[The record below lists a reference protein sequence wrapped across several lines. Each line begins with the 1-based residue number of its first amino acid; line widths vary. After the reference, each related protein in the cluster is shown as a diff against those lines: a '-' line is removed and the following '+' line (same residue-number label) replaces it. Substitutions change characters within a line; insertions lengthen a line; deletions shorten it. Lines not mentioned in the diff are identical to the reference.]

1 MDQIRDVVNRLKA
14 PIPDLPSLLALISGP
29 LDSIGLLPPHYRQ
42 YNTAPLPV
50 AVNISWH
57 VPQIQRALLEHVI
70 PTWEVVLSQEK
81 LTSLVEQWFIPD
93 AFSYAKPVAG
103 EVAVHAYAAI
113 LSLPLASYSMS
124 LLARLTKAYPLDR
137 LHSRV
142 FSLGDAHP
150 SSSQSNF
157 EWEDV
162 VKSILSVPTR
172 VANALEGKG
181 ECPKELEQ
189 GPYYSLISLRSE
201 ALFWKLSQEQANES
215 MPSITYLLTK
225 LVNIGAFPTSKPTS
239 PSQYS
244 FFLSTLPTIRARL
257 SKGGD
262 AAALY
267 SAFWATIL
275 ETLPSSF
282 TLQSILTS
290 LFAHISVPDVP
301 LDPSPPSRALV
312 KSEATLLLGIIGRLT
327 EGKQYVLD
335 STSTAMLAR
344 DWSEGHARV
353 YACWAA
359 GATAGAVDTKAV
371 SAFLTPTLNIW
382 TSPEHIKHSLLG
394 RHRFLTLLFLATIS
408 YLPSSSATLR
418 DLALSGPFIRS
429 IGTYIGHLDPSV
441 RRCGMLVAEEV
452 AHRSGKE
459 LDFKDWDGADGG
471 KPWARDVRH
480 LLGHRDVDVQIPG
493 SSEELAIEEIV
504 QEDAFEPL
512 DGSSQIPQSSISLSE
527 DYDSDDSLIGY
538 AAPSSRSP
546 SPTLSELAEVE
557 KDPSLCVGKVKIAP
571 PVYLAQLGEMIRG
584 TSGLKTDQESQEVEK
599 VEIALNVAEE
609 LIRRKRGYGTEL
621 EENAVNLVYA
631 LIGLH
636 NNYDLDGFDAKRQAA
651 LNALVACCPQKAAPA
666 AVEEFFKNQYS
677 TDQRYVILNAL
688 ALGARELACLP
699 LPETAAV
706 QPLTGDRVSFPSK
719 RLPGEQHQRYLLA
732 SSTRQVQE
740 LLRDAA
746 RLAIENT
753 REANLDRTP
762 NLVRERQLRIRQPSK
777 VTEVRQPDTVQLLEQ
792 LRISQTRSA
801 ATKFTD
807 VAVECFLYP
816 LMNRFWLFLR
826 DEQTREERT
835 AHRDILNQYHGAGTG
850 LILNALVLSHF
861 LATLGVLVHAS
872 RNAPAWISVVAPD
885 ALELAVTLGTR
896 PVSRAHEDEEES
908 GGESGGAADKN
919 ARVLTTTLELAL
931 VVLDT
936 CVELDGGRS
945 LSLEHTA
952 LLLAAGEWAQGLFA
966 LLEKGI
972 LIKGGGGVAE
982 IRLRKAAA
990 GVVIKVDEV
999 SERWKRSMIDF
1010 TT

>member
-14 PIPDLPSLLALISGP
+14 PISDLPTLLALISGP
-29 LDSIGLLPPHYRQ
+29 LDSIGVLPPHYRQ
-42 YNTAPLPV
+42 YNTAPLPA
-50 AVNISWH
+50 AVNISRH
-57 VPQIQRALLEHVI
+57 VPPIQRALLEHVI
-70 PTWEVVLSQEK
+70 PTWEIVLSQEK

-93 AFSYAKPVAG
+93 AFSYAKPAAG

-113 LSLPLASYSMS
+113 LSLPLTPYSMN

-150 SSSQSNF
+150 SSSQSIF

-162 VKSILSVPTR
+162 VKSILSVPAR

-189 GPYYSLISLRSE
+189 GPYYSHISLRSE

-257 SKGGD
+257 SKGGN

-267 SAFWATIL
+267 SAFWATTL
-275 ETLPSSF
+275 ESLPSSF

-312 KSEATLLLGIIGRLT
+312 KREATLLLGILGRLS

-359 GATAGAVDTKAV
+359 GATAGAIDTNAV

-394 RHRFLTLLFLATIS
+394 RHRYLTL
-408 YLPSSSATLR
+408 SSATLR
-418 DLALSGPFIRS
+418 DLALSGTFIRS

-441 RRCGMLVAEEV
+441 RRCGMLGAEEV

-459 LDFKDWDGADGG
+459 LDFKDWDGDDGG
-471 KPWARDVRH
+471 KPWARDIRQ
-480 LLGHRDVDVQIPG
+480 LLGHKDVDVQITG
-493 SSEELAIEEIV
+493 SSEELAVEEIIE
-504 QEDAFEPL
+504 EDAFELP
-512 DGSSQIPQSSISLSE
+512 DESSQMSQSFVSPPE

-557 KDPSLCVGKVKIAP
+557 KDPSLRVGKVKIVP

-584 TSGLKTDQESQEVEK
+584 TSGLKTGQESQEVEK

-621 EENAVNLVYA
+621 EENAVNLVHA
-631 LIGLH
+631 LVGLH
-636 NNYDLDGFDAKRQAA
+636 NNYDLDGFNAKRQAA

-688 ALGARELACLP
+688 ALSARELACLP

-719 RLPGEQHQRYLLA
+719 RLPGVQHQRYLLV

-753 REANLDRTP
+753 REANADRTP
-762 NLVRERQLRIRQPSK
+762 DLVRERQLRIRQPSK
-777 VTEVRQPDTVQLLEQ
+777 VTEVRQPSTVQLLEQ

-801 ATKFTD
+801 SIKFTD

-861 LATLGVLVHAS
+861 LAYART
-872 RNAPAWISVVAPD
+872 WISV
-885 ALELAVTLGTR
+885 LAVTLGTR
-896 PVSRAHEDEEES
+896 PVSRTHEDEEES
-908 GGESGGAADKN
+908 GGESGDAADKN
-919 ARVLTTTLELAL
+919 ARVLTTALELAL

-982 IRLRKAAA
+982 VRLRKAAA

>member
-1 MDQIRDVVNRLKA
+1 MDQIRDVVNKLKA
-14 PIPDLPSLLALISGP
+14 PIPDLPTLLALISGP
-29 LDSIGLLPPHYRQ
+29 LDSIGLLPPHYGQ

-50 AVNISWH
+50 AVNISRH
-57 VPQIQRALLEHVI
+57 VPPIQRALLEHVI
-70 PTWEVVLSQEK
+70 PTWEIVLSQEK

-93 AFSYAKPVAG
+93 AFSYAKPAAG

-113 LSLPLASYSMS
+113 LSLPLTSYSMN

-142 FSLGDAHP
+142 FSLRDAHP
-150 SSSQSNF
+150 SPSQSIF

-162 VKSILSVPTR
+162 VKSILSVPAR

-189 GPYYSLISLRSE
+189 GPYYSQISLRSE
-201 ALFWKLSQEQANES
+201 ALFWKLSQEQADES

-257 SKGGD
+257 SKGGN
-262 AAALY
+262 AATLY

-275 ETLPSSF
+275 ESSPSSF

-290 LFAHISVPDVP
+290 LFAHISVPDAP

-312 KSEATLLLGIIGRLT
+312 KREATLLLGIIGRLS

-359 GATAGAVDTKAV
+359 GATAGAIDTKAV

-394 RHRFLTLLFLATIS
+394 RHRYLTLLFLATIS
-408 YLPSSSATLR
+408 YLPNSSATLR
-418 DLALSGPFIRS
+418 DLALSGPFIRG

-459 LDFKDWDGADGG
+459 LDFKDWDGDDGG
-471 KPWARDVRH
+471 KPWARDVRQ
-480 LLGHRDVDVQIPG
+480 LLGHKDVDVQITG
-493 SSEELAIEEIV
+493 SSEELVVEEIIEEN
-504 QEDAFEPL
+504 AFGPPDE
-512 DGSSQIPQSSISLSE
+512 SSQMSQSFVSPPE

-557 KDPSLCVGKVKIAP
+557 KDPSLRVGKVKIVP

-584 TSGLKTDQESQEVEK
+584 TSGLKTGQESQEVEK
-599 VEIALNVAEE
+599 VEIALNV
-609 LIRRKRGYGTEL
+609 
-621 EENAVNLVYA
+621 
-631 LIGLH
+631 GLH
-636 NNYDLDGFDAKRQAA
+636 NNYDLDGFDVKRQAA

-719 RLPGEQHQRYLLA
+719 RLPGVQHQGYLLV

-753 REANLDRTP
+753 REANADRTP
-762 NLVRERQLRIRQPSK
+762 DLVRERQLRIRQPSK
-777 VTEVRQPDTVQLLEQ
+777 VTEVRQPSTVQLLEQ

-801 ATKFTD
+801 SIKFTD

-835 AHRDILNQYHGAGTG
+835 AHRDILNQYHSAGTG

-908 GGESGGAADKN
+908 GGESGSAADKN
-919 ARVLTTTLELAL
+919 ARVLTTALELAL

-952 LLLAAGEWAQGLFA
+952 LLLAAGEWAQELFA

-982 IRLRKAAA
+982 VRLRKAAA

-1010 TT
+1010 TTY

>member
-14 PIPDLPSLLALISGP
+14 PIPDLPTLLALISGP

-50 AVNISWH
+50 AVNITRH
-57 VPQIQRALLEHVI
+57 VPPIQRALLEHVI
-70 PTWEVVLSQEK
+70 PTWEIVLSQEK

-93 AFSYAKPVAG
+93 AFSYAKPAAG
-103 EVAVHAYAAI
+103 EVAIHAYAAI
-113 LSLPLASYSMS
+113 LSLPLTSYSMNV
-124 LLARLTKAYPLDR
+124 LARLMKAYPLDR

-142 FSLGDAHP
+142 FSLGDAHS
-150 SSSQSNF
+150 SSSQSIF

-162 VKSILSVPTR
+162 VKSILSVPAR

-189 GPYYSLISLRSE
+189 GPYYSHISLRSE
-201 ALFWKLSQEQANES
+201 ALFWKLSQAQANES

-225 LVNIGAFPTSKPTS
+225 LANIGAFPTSKPNS

-257 SKGGD
+257 SKGGN

-275 ETLPSSF
+275 ESLPSSF

-290 LFAHISVPDVP
+290 LFAHIS
-301 LDPSPPSRALV
+301 
-312 KSEATLLLGIIGRLT
+312 
-327 EGKQYVLD
+327 
-335 STSTAMLAR
+335 AMLAR

-359 GATAGAVDTKAV
+359 GATAGAVDTKG
-371 SAFLTPTLNIW
+371 SRLRFLTPTLNIW

-394 RHRFLTLLFLATIS
+394 RHRYLTLLFLATIS
-408 YLPSSSATLR
+408 HLPNSSATLR

-441 RRCGMLVAEEV
+441 RRCGMIVAEEV

-459 LDFKDWDGADGG
+459 LDFKDWDGDDGG
-471 KPWARDVRH
+471 KPWARDVRQ
-480 LLGHRDVDVQIPG
+480 LLGHKDVDVQITG
-493 SSEELAIEEIV
+493 SGEELAVEEIIE
-504 QEDAFEPL
+504 EDAFEPP
-512 DGSSQIPQSSISLSE
+512 DESSQMSQSNVSPPE

-557 KDPSLCVGKVKIAP
+557 KDPSLRVGKVKIVP

-584 TSGLKTDQESQEVEK
+584 TSGLKTGQESQEVEK

-621 EENAVNLVYA
+621 EENAVNLVHA
-631 LIGLH
+631 LVGLH

-719 RLPGEQHQRYLLA
+719 RLPGVQHQRYLLV

-753 REANLDRTP
+753 REANADRTLD
-762 NLVRERQLRIRQPSK
+762 LVRERQLRIRQPSK
-777 VTEVRQPDTVQLLEQ
+777 VTEVRQPTTVQLLEQ

-801 ATKFTD
+801 SIKFTD

-919 ARVLTTTLELAL
+919 ARVLTTALELAL

-952 LLLAAGEWAQGLFA
+952 LLLAAGEWAQGLFD

-999 SERWKRSMIDF
+999 SERWKRSMIDY